1 MPSLHFHVLENFCCS
16 TSSTALDIFFFSF
29 YFCICWMAT
38 PVINGWNFIMVIF
51 CISLMA
57 FHIYWSFVY
66 PQNEVKWLSHVQLF
80 ATRWTV
86 AYQAPPSLGFS
97 RQEYWSGLPFPST
110 GSSQPRV
117 RTQVSHTADRC
128 FTLWATREGPK
139 RFLMQKDICKSNK
152 WAGKKSGY
160 YLKAGN
166 CPCLSTAKPQHCF
179 HLCCW
184 YLKMLGSTVP

>member
-1 MPSLHFHVLENFCCS
+1 MNILLSIFWLTFAYIYNEHKPGDGKFLSLSRSWQNRYANRLCQVYISMCLRISVVLHPQQH
-16 TSSTALDIFFFSF
+16 LIFFFSF

-38 PVINGWNFIMVIF
+38 PVIIGWYFIMVIF

-110 GSSQPRV
+110 GDLHNQGFEPR
-117 RTQVSHTADRC
+117 SP
-128 FTLWATREGPK
+128 TLQTDALPSEPP
-139 RFLMQKDICKSNK
+139 
-152 WAGKKSGY
+152 GKAQRG
-160 YLKAGN
+160 
-166 CPCLSTAKPQHCF
+166 F
-179 HLCCW
+179 
-184 YLKMLGSTVP
+184 